1 MEQKLPSQWNYADVT
16 PLPKLK
22 PITVASKHIRP
33 ISLMPSLSKVAENI
47 HAVVASAILE
57 IVSHDQLS
65 AIPKSSCEHTLL
77 SMQTALQYECS
88 AAQ

>member
-1 MEQKLPSQWNYADVT
+1 
-16 PLPKLK
+16 
-22 PITVASKHIRP
+22 
-33 ISLMPSLSKVAENI
+33 MPSLSKVAENI